1 MTADETRRLTL
12 PLTDASVRALHAGD
26 EVLLTGTLITG
37 RDRACARLHGQLAAG
52 EPLPVDLADELL
64 YFVGPA
70 PAPPG
75 MAIGSAGPTT
85 SARMN
90 PFMPALLGAGL
101 RGMIGKGFIGEEVK
115 RAIERRPGVYFGA
128 VGGTG
133 ALLAQTIASAEVVA
147 FAEFRSEAVFRLEL
161 EAFPAVVLHDCHGN
175 DLYEETYGS
184 VVADVATGE
193 AGVGRRG

>member
-1 MTADETRRLTL
+1 MSAEVRRLTL
-12 PLTDASVRALHAGD
+12 PLTDAAVQALHAGD

-37 RDRACARLHGQLAAG
+37 RDRACARLHRLLADG
-52 EPLPVDLADELL
+52 EALPVDLADQLL

-90 PFMPALLGAGL
+90 PFMPALLEAGL

-115 RAIERRPGVYFGA
+115 RALERRPAVYFGA

-133 ALLAQTIASAEVVA
+133 ALLAQTITSTEVLA
-147 FAEFRSEAVFRLEL
+147 FPELRSEAVFRLEL
-161 EAFPAVVLHDCHGN
+161 AAFPAVVLHDSHGG
-175 DLYEETYGS
+175 DLYERTYGS
-184 VVADVATGE
+184 VAAAGQ
-193 AGVGRRG
+193 AGVAHNE